1 MIPIIH
7 ADITPLA
14 INRTAMYYVVQDTL
28 REIVK
33 RDLPLECS
41 ALGIRIPLA
50 SLIKNDFCLTEENDR
65 EIMSRL
71 QKCIADRNL
80 LKLGQCTWDIDS
92 PCQDGVTL
100 TFDPL
105 YLGFSIKRRRN
116 ISFVLDLTPVT
127 RPMWHSPKVSA
138 LYVHAFNNLYDP
150 SVEIISISQSTT
162 RDLWANYGIP
172 KSRVNTIYLYN
183 RLEAKKVIRSPNPFA
198 FLFVGSLE
206 PRKNIET
213 LARAFELSGLHSKG
227 FSLRVVGQDGHNAN
241 HTREVCSKIPG
252 VVLLGRLN
260 DQDLAYEYQTCMCLV
275 FPSLWEG
282 FGLPALEAMAM
293 DIPLLLSDSGA
304 LPEIGGLF
312 ADYVDPCD
320 IESVKKGL
328 CNVVQNKGG
337 DKPEQGVEKI
347 KWLAKFAKEN
357 YFKEIDALLRRNLN
371 T

>member
-1 MIPIIH
+1 MIPTIH

-33 RDLPLECS
+33 RDISLECS
-41 ALGIRIPLA
+41 ALGIKIPVT
-50 SLIKNDFCLTEENDR
+50 SLIKNDFRLTEENDR

-71 QKCIADRNL
+71 QECVADRNS
-80 LKLGQCTWDIDS
+80 LKLGQSTWAHDA
-92 PCQDGVTL
+92 PFQDGVTL

-116 ISFVLDLTPVT
+116 ISFVLDLTPIT
-127 RPMWHSPKVSA
+127 RPMWHSSKVSA
-138 LYVHAFNNLYDP
+138 LYAHAFNNLYDP
-150 SVEIISISQSTT
+150 SVEIVSISESTT

-172 KSRVNTIYLYN
+172 RSRVNTIYLYN
-183 RLEAKKVIRSPNPFA
+183 RLEGKKITRSPDKCS

-227 FSLRVVGQDGHNAN
+227 YTLRVVGQNGYNAN

-260 DQDLAYEYQTCMCLV
+260 EQDLAYEYQTCMCLV

-312 ADYVDPCD
+312 TDYVDPCD

-328 CNVVQNKGG
+328 CKFVTTKTGE
-337 DKPEQGVEKI
+337 KPLYGVEK
-347 KWLAKFAKEN
+347 KEWLAKFEKSN
-357 YFKEIDALLRRNLN
+357 YLKDIVALLSRNI
-371 T
+371 

>member
-1 MIPIIH
+1 MISTIH

-14 INRTAMYYVVQDTL
+14 INRTAMYYVIQDTL
-28 REIVK
+28 REIVERK
-33 RDLPLECS
+33 MPLECS
-41 ALGIRIPLA
+41 ALGVKIPVT

-71 QKCIADRNL
+71 QKCIADRNS

-127 RPMWHSPKVSA
+127 RPLWHSPKVSA

-183 RLEAKKVIRSPNPFA
+183 RLEAKKVIRSLNPFA

-213 LARAFELSGLHSKG
+213 LVRAFELSGLHSKG

-260 DQDLAYEYQTCMCLV
+260 EQDLAYEYQTCMCLV

-304 LPEIGGLF
+304 LREIGGLF

-320 IESVKKGL
+320 IESVKNGL
-328 CNVVQNKGG
+328 CNFVQTKAGE
-337 DKPEQGVEKI
+337 KHAYGVEK
-347 KWLAKFAKEN
+347 KEWLAKFAKTN
-357 YFKEIDALLRRNLN
+357 YLKKIVALLSRNI
-371 T
+371 